1 MHHGTSNECALPTLS
16 PINRRSA
23 IRGTAKF
30 IAGAALT
37 MIPSSRWVQTTT
49 AQDDAVTLIA
59 DNAQVSASAGS
70 ATASG
75 AAAEAV
81 AARGAAR
88 AEAAAALAEADSD
101 HGAITQGAAAM
112 AAAEPDGGAVTQSAV
127 AVASASSEDDNA
139 SVPVSKGAPR
149 VITPAGSGGGG
160 GGSRGGGRGTRAGI
174 GGDRGRD
181 RGRRRKGP
189 ASLPSVGIGLEQP
202 SLLTSMLSMASA
214 AAAAGA
220 AILRFRGEAA

>member
-16 PINRRSA
+16 PISRRAA

-30 IAGAALT
+30 IAGAALA

-59 DNAQVSASAGS
+59 DNAQVSASPGS
-70 ATASG
+70 ATARG
-75 AAAEAV
+75 AIAEAV
-81 AARGAAR
+81 AERGAAR
-88 AEAAAALAEADSD
+88 AEAAAALAEAESD
-101 HGAITQGAAAM
+101 HGAIAQGAAAM
-112 AAAEPDGGAVTQSAV
+112 AAAEPDGGAVAQSAV

-139 SVPVSKGAPR
+139 SKLVSKGAPR

-160 GGSRGGGRGTRAGI
+160 GSRGGGRGMRAGI

-202 SLLTSMLSMASA
+202 RPLTSMLSMASA

>member
-16 PINRRSA
+16 PTTRRTA
-23 IRGTAKF
+23 ICGTAKF

-70 ATASG
+70 ATAQG
-75 AAAEAV
+75 AIAEAV

-88 AEAAAALAEADSD
+88 AEAAAALAASD
-101 HGAITQGAAAM
+101 HGASTQGAAAL

-127 AVASASSEDDNA
+127 AVASASSEDDNP
-139 SVPVSKGAPR
+139 SVPDSKGAPR

-160 GGSRGGGRGTRAGI
+160 GGSRSGGRRMRAGI
-174 GGDRGRD
+174 GGDSGRD

-189 ASLPSVGIGLEQP
+189 ASLPSV
-202 SLLTSMLSMASA
+202 
-214 AAAAGA
+214 
-220 AILRFRGEAA
+220 